1 MSLPIP
7 DLDNKRFA
15 QLVEE
20 ARKLIPGYSSEWT
33 DHNLS
38 DPGITL
44 IDLFAWLSE
53 IALYRTNL
61 VTENHRLKYLQL
73 LGVKPQPAK
82 QARVDLTFTSEEEKT
97 FSKGTNVWTKI
108 NDKKI
113 YFQLEEDINIVPAM
127 LEKIVVNERASRHL

>member
-1 MSLPIP
+1 MSLPKP
-7 DLDNKRFA
+7 DLDNKTFD

-61 VTENHRLKYLQL
+61 VTESHRLKYLKL

-82 QARVDLTFTSEEEKT
+82 QARVDLTFSSE
-97 FSKGTNVWTKI
+97 
-108 NDKKI
+108 
-113 YFQLEEDINIVPAM
+113 
-127 LEKIVVNERASRHL
+127 